1 MSRLSFSES
10 FKSVVNTLAS
20 IAGDLKLVRND
31 IKDLQ
36 ETIRQYGNVINH
48 NAHITK
54 EAAIITAQDAVILNS
69 PKYQDAKSLMNHQS
83 QVYSQN
89 GEDGIIAEIFNRIG
103 TTNKFFVEIGVE
115 NGIECNSRFLL
126 DIGWQ
131 GVWIEGSESSIPQ
144 IHQLFDNYLA
154 NKKLTLV
161 NSFLT
166 RENVAGIL
174 EKAITPKEFDFISID
189 IDMNTHHIWSALSA
203 YSPRVVCVEYN
214 ASIPPSVDY
223 SVPYSAD
230 GSWDGSNYFGAGLKA
245 LERIGGELGY
255 RLVGCDYLGIN
266 AFFVQADLCGE
277 KFAAPFSAEF
287 HYEPPRYSLLNHRG
301 HRKHYGKRLDVVT

>member
-69 PKYQDAKSLMNHQS
+69 PKYQDAKSLMKHQS

-115 NGIECNSRFLL
+115 NGIE
-126 DIGWQ
+126 
-131 GVWIEGSESSIPQ
+131 
-144 IHQLFDNYLA
+144 
-154 NKKLTLV
+154 
-161 NSFLT
+161 
-166 RENVAGIL
+166 
-174 EKAITPKEFDFISID
+174 
-189 IDMNTHHIWSALSA
+189 
-203 YSPRVVCVEYN
+203 
-214 ASIPPSVDY
+214 
-223 SVPYSAD
+223 
-230 GSWDGSNYFGAGLKA
+230 
-245 LERIGGELGY
+245 
-255 RLVGCDYLGIN
+255 
-266 AFFVQADLCGE
+266 
-277 KFAAPFSAEF
+277 
-287 HYEPPRYSLLNHRG
+287 
-301 HRKHYGKRLDVVT
+301 